1 MKGFTKSEFAL
12 SIACSSLALLWAVAR
27 FVLDIIWETNNGNF
41 ISVRL
46 VYPIAALIGGVLPII
61 LTIALRIHTERYF
74 VKRAAVTV
82 VAPVIIYSVAGELVK
97 YYGMY
102 LVYQIGICLAGI
114 LYDVLK
120 NQDEATIG
128 RERAVLFLSN
138 PLFYWIIKDAWYGL
152 IYFTTTDL

>member
-12 SIACSSLALLWAVAR
+12 SIACSSLTLLWVVVR

-46 VYPIAALIGGVLPII
+46 VYLIAALVGGVLPII
-61 LTIALRIHTERYF
+61 LTIALRVHTERYF
-74 VKRAAVTV
+74 VKRAVVTV
-82 VAPVIIYSVAGELVK
+82 VAVVIIYSVASAIMVYEIF
-97 YYGMY
+97 
-102 LVYQIGICLAGI
+102 LVYQIGVCVAGI
-114 LYDVLK
+114 MYDVLK

-138 PLFYWIIKDAWYGL
+138 PLIYWIIKEVWYSL
-152 IYFTTTDL
+152 IYFMTADL

>member
-12 SIACSSLALLWAVAR
+12 SIACSSLTLLWVVAR

-46 VYPIAALIGGVLPII
+46 VYLIAALVGGVLPII
-61 LTIALRIHTERYF
+61 LTIALRVHTERYF
-74 VKRAAVTV
+74 VKRAVVTV
-82 VAPVIIYSVAGELVK
+82 VAVVIIYSVASAIMVYEIF
-97 YYGMY
+97 
-102 LVYQIGICLAGI
+102 LVYQIGVCVAGI
-114 LYDVLK
+114 MCDVLK

-138 PLFYWIIKDAWYGL
+138 PLIYWIIKEVWYSL
-152 IYFTTTDL
+152 IYFMTADL